1 MFLNQTEAQMKFEW
15 RVVDTQTQILKSFLK
30 QKGIS
35 KRLLA
40 KIKFHG
46 GKLYVNHEEKTVRH
60 TLQVDDIVTVYVPN
74 EESQDNVYAAH
85 LPIDI
90 LYEDDHILVVNKP
103 HGVISIPS
111 YAHPHYSMA
120 NRVKGYF
127 VKKNYENQVIH
138 VVTRLDRDTSGVM
151 LFAKHQ
157 FAHALLDE
165 QLRAHTIDKQY
176 IAIGTHLLP
185 EESGF
190 ISAPIQR
197 CPDSIMKRQVAE
209 DGDGKPALTEY
220 TLIEKF
226 HNGTM
231 YRVKLHTGRTH
242 QIRVHFTHKQSPLVG
257 DTLYGSPVDPVL
269 DRQALHCES
278 IRFNHPFTKEVLI
291 CHAPL
296 PEDIQKWIDKERELK
311 NG

>member
-1 MFLNQTEAQMKFEW
+1 MSPQLEDYMKFEW
-15 RVVDTQTQILKSFLK
+15 RVHDTQTHILKSFLK

-46 GKLYVNHEEKTVRH
+46 GKLYVNGIERTVRH
-60 TLQVDDIVTVYVPN
+60 VLQEQDIVTVYVPN
-74 EESQDNVYAAH
+74 EASQENVYAAH

-90 LYEDDHILVVNKP
+90 IYEDEHILVVNKP
-103 HGVISIPS
+103 YGVISIPS

-127 VKKNYENQVIH
+127 VEKNYENQVIH

-165 QLRAHTIDKQY
+165 QLRAHAIDKQY
-176 IAIGTHLLP
+176 LAIGTKTLP

-197 CPDSIMKRQVAE
+197 CPDSIMKRQVSE

-220 TLIEKF
+220 RLVEQF
-226 HNGTM
+226 HNGAM

-242 QIRVHFTHKQSPLVG
+242 QIRVHFTYKQSPLVG
-257 DTLYGSPVDPVL
+257 DTLYDAPVDSL
-269 DRQALHCES
+269 LTRQALHCES
-278 IRFNHPFTKEVLI
+278 IRFKHPFTQEELV
-291 CHAPL
+291 CCAPL
-296 PEDIQKWIDKERELK
+296 PEDIQQWIKKEREIEH
-311 NG
+311 G